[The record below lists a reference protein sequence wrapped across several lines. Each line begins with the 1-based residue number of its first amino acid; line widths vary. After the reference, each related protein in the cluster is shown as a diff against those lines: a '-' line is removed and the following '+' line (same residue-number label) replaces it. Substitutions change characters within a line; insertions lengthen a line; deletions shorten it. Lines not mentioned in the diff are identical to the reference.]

1 MIRVNHQNKI
11 IELNLSYNIK
21 PKYFPLIFVLNTP
34 LTPYINNNITTR
46 NYKVNQIIF
55 KIQYIK
61 SSKIMQN

>member
-34 LTPYINNNITTR
+34 LTPYLITTLLHEIIKLTKLFLKFSIL
-46 NYKVNQIIF
+46 KVQR
-55 KIQYIK
+55 
-61 SSKIMQN
+61 